1 MTVTQAIRQE
11 GMQQGVQTR
20 NLEIART
27 TLTKGYD
34 PNEVKTL
41 TGISQEAIS
50 KIKPTKKSENQK
62 ES

>member
-11 GMQQGVQTR
+11 GMQQGEQNKALGIV
-20 NLEIART
+20 RT
-27 TLTKGYD
+27 MLTKGYD

>member
-11 GMQQGVQTR
+11 GLQQGMQQGEQ
-20 NLEIART
+20 NKALGIART
-27 TLTKGYD
+27 MLSKGYD

-50 KIKPTKKSENQK
+50 KIKPTKKSEN
-62 ES
+62 